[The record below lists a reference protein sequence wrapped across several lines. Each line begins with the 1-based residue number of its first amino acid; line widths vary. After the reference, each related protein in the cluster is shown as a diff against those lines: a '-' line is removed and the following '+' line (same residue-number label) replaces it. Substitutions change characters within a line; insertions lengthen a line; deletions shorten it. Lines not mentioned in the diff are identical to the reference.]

1 MTKDLFKAN
10 RRKLRPGWSFERIG
24 KGDKTINR
32 RIVRKRLKR
41 NVQIE
46 MGE

>member
-1 MTKDLFKAN
+1 MQDAFKIG
-10 RRKLRPGWSFERIG
+10 RKTLRPKWSNELRG

-41 NVQIE
+41 DL
-46 MGE
+46 GGS